1 MYNQSSR
8 SIKDYYQG
16 TWATCVEGLKIL
28 SHFIPWAIPHG
39 RKQDVLGRT
48 GVVTQ
53 ISGNMATASGKGCA
67 YNRKT
72 VHQATLLLWEE
83 QRPES
88 HSCGRSTVLAL
99 PTPGQV
105 VNPSST
111 PGHPQALI
119 ITGWPLGKQECSDL
133 LLVEIYG

>member
-67 YNRKT
+67 YN
-72 VHQATLLLWEE
+72 
-83 QRPES
+83 
-88 HSCGRSTVLAL
+88 
-99 PTPGQV
+99 
-105 VNPSST
+105 
-111 PGHPQALI
+111 
-119 ITGWPLGKQECSDL
+119 
-133 LLVEIYG
+133 